1 MSDNAAQQTPPW
13 VQAIIERFEGVE
25 SVFPDPLWLQGE
37 WPYWVQR
44 VGQEIAKASYP
55 TAHFKAGKKWEIG
68 EVAAIIGQ
76 EIAYFDSWSQWV
88 ESQKITDE
96 QWVQLKKLFGD
107 DFEERTREYA
117 RKLSEEYFPAFGDA
131 LKFSLSLA
139 CEQDYLPMKQFFR
152 AFSKALERRPASVGD
167 VGSTATRLY
176 WILLISW
183 RRVEEFGSIPELH
196 RRLQR
201 CVFLGS
207 RVVGDLKR
215 IEKICERIGLSYK
228 EIAERKNRAQIPDSP
243 AAGVSGDNGAGAPVV
258 SAHVS
263 TRTKQRKRATA
274 GADKKTS
281 RRCTR
286 G

>member
-1 MSDNAAQQTPPW
+1 
-13 VQAIIERFEGVE
+13 VQAIIERFEAVE
-25 SVFPDPLWLQGE
+25 SVFPDPSWLQGE

-96 QWVQLKKLFGD
+96 QRVQLKKLFGD

-139 CEQDYLPMKQFFR
+139 CEQDYVPMKQFFR

-196 RRLQR
+196 RRLCR
-201 CVFLGS
+201 CVFLGPH
-207 RVVGDLKR
+207 VVGPLKR
-215 IEKICERIGLSYK
+215 LEKICERVGLSYR
-228 EIAERKNRAQIPDSP
+228 EIAERKKRAAIPDNEVM
-243 AAGVSGDNGAGAPVV
+243 ALSGDNGAVAEVI
-258 SAHVS
+258 SEHVTS
-263 TRTKQRKRATA
+263 RTRQRKRATA
-274 GADKKTS
+274 GANKKTS
-281 RRCTR
+281 RRRTGR
-286 G
+286 